1 MAHKNN
7 VNNTLTHRGER
18 SKTGQEMILFLKR
31 KLKTI
36 FEEYKVDF
44 SYLGGSWVNNEN
56 NWWSDI
62 DIFISVPNF
71 LQFSSKIQL
80 NFLTQLHVKA
90 TDLTNYEEIEIS
102 VLETLPLH
110 IQFSVISNGILLYEK
125 FTDICSHFIE
135 KLLPLYYDHMI
146 WYNKLLN
153 QSEYIY

>member
-7 VNNTLTHRGER
+7 VNNTLKRRGER
-18 SKTGQEMILFLKR
+18 PKTSQEMALFLKR

-36 FEEYKVDF
+36 FEEYEVNF
-44 SYLGGSWVNNEN
+44 SYLGGSWVNNVN

-62 DIFISVPNF
+62 DIFISVPGF
-71 LQFSSKIQL
+71 LQLSSKSQL

-102 VLETLPLH
+102 ILETLPLH
-110 IQFSVISNGILLYEK
+110 IQFRVISNGILLYEK
-125 FTDICSHFIE
+125 IADIHSRFIE

-153 QSEYIY
+153 QSK